1 MNNFIHAI
9 DGFRQLKVFNTDT
22 DSIYIR
28 RKDLDLLDK
37 AGCIGKGN
45 GQGKNDLDYTIEC
58 AQYLGM
64 EDELDNDKIQKA
76 FIKKYP
82 NANIDNFK
90 LMGSTLNYNTNNT
103 CIQYRAIGPKQ
114 KICVVQDIYTGI
126 IKTKITF
133 KGIPQRFYNDNG
145 ESTQLTSIANID
157 YFDRVLDR
165 QLMITNYM
173 KQYNLYDVDELIKL
187 LGKNNDLPQMI

>member
-28 RKDLDLLDK
+28 RKDLELLNQ
-37 AGCIGKGN
+37 AGHIGKGN
-45 GQGKNDLDYTIEC
+45 GQGKNDLDYVIEV

-64 EDELDNDKIQKA
+64 ENETDNDKLQKA

-82 NANIDNFK
+82 NANKDNFK
-90 LMGSTLNYNTNNT
+90 LMGSTLNYNTSNT

-114 KICVVQDIYTGI
+114 KISIVQDIYTGI

-133 KGIPQRFYNDNG
+133 KGIPQSFYNENG
-145 ESTQLTSIANID
+145 DRTQLTNIANID
-157 YFDRVLDR
+157 YFDKVL
-165 QLMITNYM
+165 
-173 KQYNLYDVDELIKL
+173 E
-187 LGKNNDLPQMI
+187 